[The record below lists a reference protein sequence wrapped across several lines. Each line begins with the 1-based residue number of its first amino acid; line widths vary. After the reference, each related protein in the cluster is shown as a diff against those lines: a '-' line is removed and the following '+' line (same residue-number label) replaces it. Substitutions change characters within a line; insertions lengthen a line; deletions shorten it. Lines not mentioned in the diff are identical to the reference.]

1 MYQDQ
6 SDHAECERMFI
17 MDYYLSSILINSGEL
32 KKRVRD
38 IAAEISL
45 EYNGQEIVVIG
56 ILKGAVFFLADL
68 VRELSQ
74 DLKVI
79 IDFMAVSSYGDSTK
93 TSGIVRIIKDLDTHI
108 QGKNVLI
115 VEDIVDTG
123 LTLSYLVKLL
133 KERSPRSVKVCVL
146 LDKTE
151 RRVVDVPLDFKG
163 FEIPDRFVVGYGL
176 DCAGLWRNL
185 PDIMTVDQGQNP

>member
-1 MYQDQ
+1 MGY
-6 SDHAECERMFI
+6 S
-17 MDYYLSSILINSGEL
+17 LSSTLISSDEL

-38 IAAEISL
+38 IASEISR
-45 EYNGQEIVVIG
+45 EYHGQELVVVG
-56 ILKGAVFFLADL
+56 ILKGAVFFLSDL
-68 VRELSQ
+68 VREFTQ
-74 DLKVI
+74 DLKVT

-93 TSGIVRIIKDLDTHI
+93 TSGIVRIVKDLDTHI
-108 QGKNVLI
+108 GGKNVLI

-133 KERSPRSVKVCVL
+133 KERSPRSVRVCVL

-151 RRVVDVPLDFKG
+151 RRVVEVPLDFKG

-185 PDIMTVDQGQNP
+185 PDIMTVDQEENP

>member
-1 MYQDQ
+1 
-6 SDHAECERMFI
+6 MFI
-17 MDYYLSSILINSGEL
+17 MGYSLGSTLITAEEL
-32 KKRVRD
+32 KIRVRD
-38 IAAEISL
+38 IASEISR
-45 EYNGQEIVVIG
+45 EYHGQELVVVG
-56 ILKGAVFFLADL
+56 ILKGAVFFLSDL
-68 VRELSQ
+68 VREFTQ
-74 DLKVI
+74 DLKVT

-93 TSGIVRIIKDLDTHI
+93 TSGIVRIVKDLDTHI
-108 QGKNVLI
+108 EGKNVLI

-133 KERSPRSVKVCVL
+133 KERSPSSVRVCVL

-151 RRVVDVPLDFKG
+151 RRVVEVPLDFRG

-185 PDIMTVDQGQNP
+185 PDIMTVDQD

>member
-1 MYQDQ
+1 MGY
-6 SDHAECERMFI
+6 S
-17 MDYYLSSILINSGEL
+17 LGSILINSEEL

-38 IAAEISL
+38 IASEISR
-45 EYNGQEIVVIG
+45 EYNGQELVVVG

-68 VRELSQ
+68 VREFSK
-74 DLKVI
+74 DLKVT
-79 IDFMAVSSYGDSTK
+79 IDFMAVSSYGASTK

-108 QGKNVLI
+108 EGKNVLI

-133 KERSPRSVKVCVL
+133 KERSPGSVRVCVL
-146 LDKTE
+146 LDKKE
-151 RRVVDVPLDFKG
+151 RRVVEVPLDFKG

>member
-1 MYQDQ
+1 MGYTLGP
-6 SDHAECERMFI
+6 ELI
-17 MDYYLSSILINSGEL
+17 SSREL
-32 KKRVRD
+32 KVRISE
-38 IAAEISL
+38 IAEKISR
-45 EYNGQEIVVIG
+45 EYHGEELVVVG
-56 ILKGAVFFLADL
+56 ILKGAVFFLSDL
-68 VRELSQ
+68 VRELAQ
-74 DLKVI
+74 DVKVV

-93 TSGIVRIIKDLDTHI
+93 TTGIVKIIKDLDTHV
-108 QGKNVLI
+108 QGRHVLI

-133 KERSPRSVKVCVL
+133 EERSPRSVKVCVL

-151 RRVVDVPLDFKG
+151 RRLVEVPLDFKG

-185 PDIMTVDQGQNP
+185 PDIMTVEEN